1 MSEVTYADGFRYSYD
16 RKYLILSQ
24 TWQAF
29 PMTKYTEFLIDV
41 RLVKVFSESGMTSP
55 KKFVREQHMDKWL
68 AYQVIKRMEGK

>member
-1 MSEVTYADGFRYSYD
+1 
-16 RKYLILSQ
+16 
-24 TWQAF
+24 
-29 PMTKYTEFLIDV
+29 MTKYTEFLIDV